1 MKPTKKYK
9 PLHEYLLEKGNESIQ
24 EFNKI
29 QTEIQLLER
38 KYKRTN
44 VILFILILFLV
55 LIITLFIFIK

>member
-1 MKPTKKYK
+1 MKLTKKYK